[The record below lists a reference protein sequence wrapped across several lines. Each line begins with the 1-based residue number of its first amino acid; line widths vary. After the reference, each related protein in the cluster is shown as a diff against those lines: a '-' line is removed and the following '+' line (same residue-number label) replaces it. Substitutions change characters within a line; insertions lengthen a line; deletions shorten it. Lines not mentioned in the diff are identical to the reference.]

1 MFRDVFINIKD
12 NLGIPFY
19 VIEPFYV
26 KHISMLM
33 KFASFQFHLNF
44 NVFPI
49 IMPLHLLPDFL
60 IEMPAYTHSCIIIIN
75 KR

>member
-60 IEMPAYTHSCIIIIN
+60 IEMPTYTHSCFIN
-75 KR
+75 